1 MRERV
6 TAPPAVFEV
15 VARVQ
20 APADAVRGRIGTW
33 SSVEPD
39 VDDPGGACV
48 VRMTGDQL
56 QWPVLGLSML
66 DAEFTVLGPPELR
79 AHLAE
84 LGARFTRAAR

>member
-1 MRERV
+1 
-6 TAPPAVFEV
+6 
-15 VARVQ
+15 VQ
-20 APADAVRGRIGTW
+20 APADDVRRRIGSW

-39 VDDPGGACV
+39 GDDPAGACV

-84 LGARFTRAAR
+84 LGARFTRAAGRAPL